1 MLLLG
6 KVVTDLTLMRVLV
19 IDCIVVLRLSSR
31 SGDGR
36 RKVLVRRRLAR
47 LLLLMIVVVVIIRI
61 MEVSLRFLIKGGS
74 TLLLLLLVRTIIKET
89 SSSTTRTTKSELGS
103 HGGEGSGHLE
113 DFLALFVLLFLE
125 PSAVVGEFL
134 KFSGGGSN
142 PNTIN
147 VEKDALVHSVD
158 EADGVIFEHLDEG
171 AAVVALVLFDVR
183 SGVEDVDAR
192 SFNQEISDELDGIER
207 EVEGEL
213 GDEDVTNTL
222 ALVAI
227 REFTLQLG
235 RGLVVGPG
243 HDVLADT
250 VVGVAAED
258 GRFSNS
264 VEEEVGDILEEV
276 LHGAGGSTESGRAL
290 FALFFHHGEIVL
302 LLLLLLLLFVLVVIV
317 IGGTRLGNH
326 HHFLLLLLFL
336 FIVVIIIEEF
346 LFLEL
351 LFSFHTNS
359 RGASTGN
366 HLLLVLFNIIM
377 INKRRVVFFFFTI
390 MRRIVMRRDILVAIL
405 LLFLFLLLLL
415 KMRNRTRVT
424 TRRRGGCSNNGT
436 RSSRS
441 RAVVVVVI
449 AAKDTIE
456 VVVRVI
462 VEVRTLERTSI
473 GRRGRLG
480 SSRERSVSLGG
491 VVDLR
496 KVIRRC
502 RRHFVVVF

>member
-1 MLLLG
+1 LG
-6 KVVTDLTLMRVLV
+6 KVVTDLTLMGVLV
-19 IDCIVVLRLSSR
+19 IDCVVVLRLSSR
-31 SGDGR
+31 CLDGSR
-36 RKVLVRRRLAR
+36 SILVSVRLAR
-47 LLLLMIVVVVIIRI
+47 LIVVVVGI
-61 MEVSLRFLIKGGS
+61 MEVSLRFLIKV
-74 TLLLLLLVRTIIKET
+74 TLLLLLVRTIIIET
-89 SSSTTRTTKSELGS
+89 SSSTTRTTKGEFGS

-113 DFLALFVLLFLE
+113 DFLALVVLLFLE
-125 PSAVVGEFL
+125 PGAVVGEFL

-142 PNTIN
+142 PNTVNI
-147 VEKDALVHSVD
+147 EEDALVHGVD

-171 AAVVALVLFDVR
+171 AAVVTLVLLDVG
-183 SGVEDVDAR
+183 SSVEDVDAG
-192 SFNQEISDELDGIER
+192 SFNQEISDELDGIEG

-213 GDEDVTNTL
+213 GDEDVTDAL

-243 HDVLADT
+243 HDVLANT

-276 LHGAGGSTESGRAL
+276 LHSAGSCTESSRAL
-290 FALFFHHGEIVL
+290 FTLFFHHGEIVL
-302 LLLLLLLLFVLVVIV
+302 FFNVVVVI
-317 IGGTRLGNH
+317 GRTRLGNH
-326 HHFLLLLLFL
+326 HHFLLFLL
-336 FIVVIIIEEF
+336 FIVVVIEEF

-366 HLLLVLFNIIM
+366 HLLLLLLKLLVFIM
-377 INKRRVVFFFFTI
+377 INKRRVFFFLITI

-405 LLFLFLLLLL
+405 LFLFLFLLLL

-424 TRRRGGCSNNGT
+424 TRRGGGSSNGRT
-436 RSSRS
+436 RSSRT
-441 RAVVVVVI
+441 RAIVVVI
-449 AAKDTIE
+449 ASEDTVE

-473 GRRGRLG
+473 GRRRLG
-480 SSRERSVSLGG
+480 SSRKRSVSLVVG

-502 RRHFVVVF
+502 GRHFLEI